1 MRFFIILVIIIF
13 SLGCSNRHA
22 ANSFDTTNCFNY
34 CNNECIDKN
43 STQGFGGG
51 FYKKKDN
58 LDFLQEQSMK
68 FLTSKNEI
76 LSSGDVINI
85 NIMNH
90 DVLSKDYIV
99 KSNGHIYLPWIN
111 PIDTQGLSIDELSKK
126 IKDNYINKKIFNEDG
141 FYIIIKVKKYAP
153 ISIKVNGEVFKPGLI
168 VINKNKPELNQYQN
182 LDISYVE
189 DKMLT
194 LAIKLA
200 GGVKPT
206 ANIRNVRLIRSG
218 IEYHI
223 NLIGVLDDNNFHDI
237 PLISGDELY
246 ISSSFC
252 VDEKLIKLSR
262 ITPIGIKLFL
272 SNVTI
277 PANNNN
283 LSNINKDTRELPYG
297 SRFMD
302 AVFNSNCM
310 GGTES
315 SNSNR
320 SFLLITSLNNN
331 DELVA
336 LKISAYDLIKHKNSI
351 HFNPYLMN
359 GDKVTCYDSGMTN
372 YAAII
377 KLLSDTLMPISI
389 LHGLIGW

>member
-1 MRFFIILVIIIF
+1 MRFFIIFIMVIF
-13 SLGCSNRHA
+13 SLGCSNKHS

-34 CNNECIDKN
+34 CNNECN
-43 STQGFGGG
+43 YENNTGFGGN
-51 FYKKKDN
+51 FYQKKDN
-58 LDFLQEQSMK
+58 IDLLQKQSIK
-68 FLTSKNEI
+68 LLQNKNEI
-76 LSSGDVINI
+76 LSPGDVINI

-90 DVLSKDYIV
+90 KVLSKDYII
-99 KSNGHIYLPWIN
+99 KSNGYIYLPWIK
-111 PIDTQGLSIDELSKK
+111 PIEVKGLSIDELSEKLK
-126 IKDNYINKKIFNEDG
+126 NNYINTKIFNEDG
-141 FYIIIKVKKYAP
+141 FYIIITVKKYAP

-168 VINKNKPELNQYQN
+168 VINKNKPEFNQYQN

-200 GGVKPT
+200 GGIKPT
-206 ANIRNVRLIRSG
+206 ANVENVRLIRYG
-218 IEYHI
+218 IEYHL
-223 NLIGVLDDNNFHDI
+223 NLNGVLDDGEFHDI
-237 PLISGDELY
+237 PLVSGDEIY
-246 ISSSFC
+246 IGSSFC
-252 VDEKLIKLSR
+252 VDKDLIRLSR
-262 ITPIGIKLFL
+262 ITPVGVKLFL

-283 LSNINKDTRELPYG
+283 LSNINKDTREFPYG

-310 GGTES
+310 GGTEA

-320 SFLLITSLNNN
+320 SFLLITSLNND

-351 HFNPYLMN
+351 HYNPYLMN
-359 GDKVTCYDSGMTN
+359 GDKVTCYDSDMTN

-377 KLLSDTLMPISI
+377 KLLADTLTPINI